1 VSERLEIE
9 RILDATYAARRQHDV
24 DGVLETFCTD
34 CKFVMGGA
42 DGKPLNKNGQ
52 RAALEQLFGAFELQ
66 HSHEFCRV
74 IDLPRA
80 VVHWRG
86 VFRGRASGRTAE
98 TDVLDLFE
106 IRDGK
111 IVSLD
116 SFYDT
121 ALAAQ
126 LLA

>member
-1 VSERLEIE
+1 MTERQDIERL
-9 RILDATYAARRQHDV
+9 LDAAYAARRRHDV

-34 CKFVMGGA
+34 CKFVLGGS

-52 RAALEQLFGAFELQ
+52 RAALEQLFDAFELQ
-66 HSHEFCRV
+66 ESKEFCRV
-74 IDLPRA
+74 IDPPRA

-86 VFRGRASGRTAE
+86 VFRGRKSGRVGN

-106 IRDGK
+106 FRDGK
-111 IVSLD
+111 IVSLA

-121 ALAAQ
+121 AVAAQ
-126 LLA
+126 ILA

>member
-1 VSERLEIE
+1 MTSREQIE
-9 RILDATYAARRQHDV
+9 KVLDETYAARRKHDV
-24 DGVLETFCTD
+24 DGVLETFCND
-34 CKFVMGGA
+34 CKFVLGGS

-52 RAALEQLFGAFELQ
+52 RAALEQLFATFELQ
-66 HSHEFCRV
+66 ELTEFCRV
-74 IDLPRA
+74 IDGPRA

-86 VFRGRASGRTAE
+86 VFRARQSGKVAD

-111 IVSLD
+111 IVSLN

-126 LLA
+126 TLA